1 MLNENIKKGFIE
13 EYLRSKVVAP
23 TTINVVFK
31 KIAPFERKFKKDVS
45 EFNEREVLDMYQ
57 VMEFKTVKT
66 LQNYNNYLKAYTLYK
81 NYCENKDEEFCIK
94 ISEDEIYMKDSLM
107 EIYIRIL

>member
-31 KIAPFERKFKKDVS
+31 KIAPFERKFKKEDVDVNS
-45 EFNEREVLDMYQ
+45 E
-57 VMEFKTVKT
+57 TIT
-66 LQNYNNYLKAYTLYK
+66 LKSGK
-81 NYCENKDEEFCIK
+81 
-94 ISEDEIYMKDSLM
+94 
-107 EIYIRIL
+107 